1 MIKPLVEITVAS
13 SGIGA
18 ATAKTFSEAGH
29 PLLLVSRRLERMEN
43 LKLPNSLA
51 RSVDV
56 LDVKSFAEAVSE
68 AETLYGP
75 VDLLVNNAGYM
86 NLEHTA
92 QQSPQEWQKQFEV
105 NCIGLLNCTSVIFP
119 EMIKRKS
126 GTIVNIGS
134 TAGRN
139 IYENHTAYNG
149 TKYAVKAMSE
159 SLRREASPHNVRVI
173 MVSPGLVDSELTNGT
188 SNTQI
193 LEAREIYRESIG
205 GALQGDDIA
214 RGILFAY
221 QQPQNLC
228 VWELVMAPTK
238 QLT

>member
-1 MIKPLVEITVAS
+1 MKPLVVITGAS

-29 PLLLVSRRLERMEN
+29 PMLLVSRRLERMEN

-119 EMIKRKS
+119 EMIKRKT

-193 LEAREIYRESIG
+193 LEARGIYRESIG